1 MIEKSAVLEKLYFEY
16 THLLLGGK
24 AVRCPYWSN
33 EEKNLIPGPFKG
45 KGTPKQISEATT
57 KRALDLGLDL
67 EKMSSAEIRSF
78 MVREKI
84 GVDCSGFVYHLA
96 DGLDKE
102 KGGQGIL
109 EKVAGVNGNG
119 PFKVNAFCLTNDRNS
134 LPVESVAEIRI
145 GDFIRL
151 NAGKHIAIVLRINKD
166 RQKTTKEVI
175 YAHSAFFSKMTGV
188 HTARFLIKGISAGL
202 EKQQWFEKDRQGKD
216 YFSVNFNRQ
225 AGDGIRRLKIWA

>member
-1 MIEKSAVLEKLYFEY
+1 M
-16 THLLLGGK
+16 
-24 AVRCPYWSN
+24 
-33 EEKNLIPGPFKG
+33 
-45 KGTPKQISEATT
+45 
-57 KRALDLGLDL
+57 
-67 EKMSSAEIRSF
+67 
-78 MVREKI
+78 
-84 GVDCSGFVYHLA
+84 
-96 DGLDKE
+96 
-102 KGGQGIL
+102 
-109 EKVAGVNGNG
+109 EKVAGVSGNG

-188 HTARFLIKGISAGL
+188 HTARFLIKEISAGL